1 MRMNEVKTELEERER
16 MIKEKL
22 ELEEEWADELED
34 ARVQWK
40 NAYDCKSTV
49 CRKGI
54 SVGFGART
62 RMRME
67 IE

>member
-1 MRMNEVKTELEERER
+1 MRMNEVKTELEEREQ

-40 NAYDCKSTV
+40 NVYDCKSTV
-49 CRKGI
+49 CRNVNGN
-54 SVGFGART
+54 
-62 RMRME
+62 
-67 IE
+67 